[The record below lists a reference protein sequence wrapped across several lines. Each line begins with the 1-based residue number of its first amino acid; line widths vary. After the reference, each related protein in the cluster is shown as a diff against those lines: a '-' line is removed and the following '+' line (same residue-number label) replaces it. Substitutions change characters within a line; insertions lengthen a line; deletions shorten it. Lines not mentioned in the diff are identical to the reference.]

1 MTTTPPAPAST
12 ALQQLESA
20 AAVLFDFNGTLSAD
34 EDLLAA
40 IYCDIAAELGI
51 ELTPAAYDTE
61 FLGLSDPQIAT
72 ALAARAAAGERTVTP
87 EQIADRMAE
96 AYLAAVAN
104 TPRIAAETCRL
115 VRALAGSGVP
125 LAVVT
130 GTYRRLVTG
139 ALQAAGIEQH
149 FAAVIAGEDVTAGKP
164 APEGFITAARQLG
177 VAAAEQVVVVE
188 DSAPG
193 RQAAEA
199 AGMSV
204 LMVGGSGLTVAD
216 IGKALPA

>member
-12 ALQQLESA
+12 ALEQLENA

-40 IYCDIAAELGI
+40 IYCDIAAEYGI
-51 ELTPAAYDTE
+51 ELTPAAYNTE

-72 ALAARAAAGERTVTP
+72 ALAARTPAGEQAVTP

-96 AYLAAVAN
+96 AYLAAVAQA
-104 TPRIAAETCRL
+104 PRISAETCRL
-115 VRALAGSGVP
+115 VAALASAGVP

-130 GTYRRLVTG
+130 GTYGRLVTG
-139 ALQAAGIEQH
+139 GLQAAGIEQH
-149 FAAVIAGEDVTAGKP
+149 FAAIIACEDVTAGKP
-164 APEGFITAARQLG
+164 APEGFLTAARQLG
-177 VAAAEQVVVVE
+177 VTAGERVVVVE

-216 IGKALPA
+216 IGTALPA